1 MANISSIK
9 LPDGKTYDLKDNGAL
24 QLTGGQVTGPVTF
37 DDDIDVNTINGV
49 TVGNSPKFTDT
60 VTTVTVTGNGNAVT
74 SGTAAN
80 GVVTLTKGTTFL
92 TSHQDIS
99 GKADKSTTVTNVAY
113 NSTDK
118 KITKTI
124 NGTTTEVVTIATLK
138 TDLGSM
144 PASDVYAWAKASTKP
159 SYSLTEISGTD
170 DLQVIEALTG
180 TSGFLKKTEANT
192 WVLDTNT
199 YLTSYTETDPVF
211 LASPAHE
218 ITASDISNWNNKTSN
233 TGTVTKVT
241 AGTGLSIGTTAGGN
255 FTTSGT
261 INHTNSVTAQ
271 TTQAIYPIKIDA
283 QGHISAYGDA
293 VTPLTATSTL
303 NAAKLSGAIPST
315 VTATTQTAGDNSTK
329 IATTAFVSS
338 AISNLPTPMQF
349 IGTVGTN
356 GTVTWTNLPA
366 ATGHTGYTYKVITA
380 HDAET
385 GKPAAKIGD
394 TIISTGS
401 EWVVIPSGDE
411 PSGTVTSVAAT
422 GATNSGISVSGGPI
436 TTSGTLTIDLNLS
449 TAINQL
455 GEGTSSAQRDDYIV
469 AQYAGGG
476 TATTTYH
483 RRKLSNIFAA
493 LNQSDITTALGYTPP
508 TTDTNSYHT
517 SGSWNGL
524 TYTATANGGAGVLA
538 FTIQTGSTATT
549 VAVGN
554 HAHGNITNGGDITAT
569 APTIANGD
577 QLIINDHSASKI
589 TNGPTFDGSTTTQAL
604 TKAGTWGT
612 FLTSHQSLSGYV
624 PTSRKIND
632 HALSSDITLTA
643 SDVGALPS
651 DTTIPTIQLVRW

>member
-170 DLQVIEALTG
+170 DLQAIEALTG

-261 INHTNSVTAQ
+261 INHTNSITAQ

-366 ATGHTGYTYKVITA
+366 ASGHTGYTYKVITA

-411 PSGTVTSVAAT
+411 PSGTVTSVAAA
-422 GATNSGISVSGGPI
+422 GANNSGISVSGSPI

-455 GEGTSSAQRDDYIV
+455 EEGTSSAQRDDYIV

-476 TATTTYH
+476 TTTTTYH